1 MKLVQLY
8 NGIDQYFTV
17 MKKISVNFF
26 DALKKCFLTHCAQI
40 SSRDSLTFA
49 LKQKIIMWVVRSTK

>member
-1 MKLVQLY
+1 MK
-8 NGIDQYFTV
+8 N
-17 MKKISVNFF
+17 ISINFF
-26 DALKKCFLTHCAQI
+26 VVLKKCFLTQCAQN

>member
-1 MKLVQLY
+1 
-8 NGIDQYFTV
+8 
-17 MKKISVNFF
+17 MKKSSVNFF